1 MLMHGKPCLIPILK
15 HDLIQSSNI
24 LAGLM
29 RLVLV
34 IWHAIKSTFDQASGK
49 SAPGAIGLTRGVFV
63 SLETVTEV
71 TGDRCFISIY
81 GSYTSEIRLAVLQF
95 KFCPTIYKTN
105 PGKDESSE
113 YGIFSKA
120 VKFTLWIN
128 IVSHCKIIQWKCD
141 DTSLTLIFCKMDE
154 EMDSYDHSQER
165 GILKSK
171 PISHSKFLTN

>member
-34 IWHAIKSTFDQASGK
+34 IWQAIKSTFDQASGK

-63 SLETVTEV
+63 SLETVTKV
-71 TGDRCFISIY
+71 TGDRCFISIC
-81 GSYTSEIRLAVLQF
+81 GSYTSEIRLAVLKF

-105 PGKDESSE
+105 PGKNESSE

-128 IVSHCKIIQWKCD
+128 IVSHCKIIRAASSEFGSYRLCEQRRFRRACASAQSRQNLRC
-141 DTSLTLIFCKMDE
+141 SLI
-154 EMDSYDHSQER
+154 
-165 GILKSK
+165 
-171 PISHSKFLTN
+171 